1 MYSLFVIAASL
12 VLYNRGSFR
21 PNQPGN
27 GPRAIRAVSDAL
39 LPPRRYAHHLYL
51 GNPPPCSGCQ
61 CSSLPRRSGVG
72 RDAVALYSRI
82 HQMRTSGPPP
92 RFQCNLQIGNKAVF
106 EILVNNCSPP
116 VSSHGGNRGNCQPNL
131 HIHIMGGHAACP
143 RQEGRDETRCSRGGA
158 GGAERDRE
166 RHFLTRQGGE
176 WCGQPPEL
184 GVLMVSDSRA
194 RASDCGCGIS
204 SDLPCFSEGMFF

>member
-1 MYSLFVIAASL
+1 MPIAHFEPGEMFASVAGLPSLYSACGSEDDSRRSIFSVQPLRDRGLARSVQH
-12 VLYNRGSFR
+12 GSFR
-21 PNQPGN
+21 LNQPGN

-39 LPPRRYAHHLYL
+39 LPRRYAHHLYL
-51 GNPPPCSGCQ
+51 GNPPCSGCQ

-82 HQMRTSGPPP
+82 HQMRTSGPP

-106 EILVNNCSPP
+106 EILVNNCSP

-143 RQEGRDETRCSRGGA
+143 RQEGRDETRCSRGA
-158 GGAERDRE
+158 GAERDRE
-166 RHFLTRQGGE
+166 RHFLTRQGE
-176 WCGQPPEL
+176 WCGQPL
-184 GVLMVSDSRA
+184 NWV
-194 RASDCGCGIS
+194 C
-204 SDLPCFSEGMFF
+204 